1 MNVPA
6 IHYVYFWFINSL
18 MVLGTGFVMG
28 FVILFAAH
36 IALRLTLPGA
46 VVLDRLLFSTW
57 GVFPLGFLFIYQFFI
72 ASFFWGKRRGQF
84 EYSFLEKSAERGKLN
99 PDLGIL
105 LKDLKQELRFGDPEA
120 ANLKIDTARKVFPDN
135 FVVHFE
141 YAISCERVGLSE
153 DAIAAYE
160 TATKLL
166 PKSAEALNTY
176 VEKQISR
183 VKLKGPT
190 KRSKA
195 PGLQYIIY

>member
-18 MVLGTGFVMG
+18 M
-28 FVILFAAH
+28 
-36 IALRLTLPGA
+36 AL
-46 VVLDRLLFSTW
+46 
-57 GVFPLGFLFIYQFFI
+57 
-72 ASFFWGKRRGQF
+72 
-84 EYSFLEKSAERGKLN
+84 
-99 PDLGIL
+99 
-105 LKDLKQELRFGDPEA
+105 
-120 ANLKIDTARKVFPDN
+120 DN
-135 FVVHFE
+135 FVVHFK

-153 DAIAAYE
+153 DAIAVYE
-160 TATKLL
+160 TAMKLL